1 MLVLKDGKIMSCD
14 VENGSYFQSCIN
26 EPFSLNFIKP
36 TIDAVQF
43 QPVLWLLENGVKAV
57 KI

>member
-1 MLVLKDGKIMSCD
+1 MLRIMSCD
-14 VENGSYFQSCIN
+14 VENESCFQSCIN
-26 EPFSLNFIKP
+26 EPISLNFLKP

-43 QPVLWLLENGVKAV
+43 QSVWQLLENDVKMV

>member
-1 MLVLKDGKIMSCD
+1 MVKIMSCD
-14 VENGSYFQSCIN
+14 VENGSFFQSCIN
-26 EPFSLNFIKP
+26 EPISLNLIKP

-43 QPVLWLLENGVKAV
+43 QPILQLLEDDVEAA